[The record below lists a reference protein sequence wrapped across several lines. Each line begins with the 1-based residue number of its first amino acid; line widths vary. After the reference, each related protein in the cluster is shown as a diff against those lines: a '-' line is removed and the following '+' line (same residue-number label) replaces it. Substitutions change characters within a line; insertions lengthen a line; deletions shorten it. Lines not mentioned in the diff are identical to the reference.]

1 MSCCC
6 VHGRR
11 VISNPVTYADI
22 LMIVYVRMLPVI
34 LHTYTYADILMI
46 VYVRMLPV
54 ILILVWLATYVSDP
68 RKAKGMISG
77 KLKSARQLII

>member
-1 MSCCC
+1 M
-6 VHGRR
+6 
-11 VISNPVTYADI
+11 
-22 LMIVYVRMLPVI
+22 
-34 LHTYTYADILMI
+34 YTYADILMI